1 MELSIIIVSYN
12 TADQIGRCLDSIAAA
27 ACCPQEVIVV
37 DNASTD
43 DGAALIGKNHPSVR
57 LVVNANNR
65 GFAAA
70 NNQALAVCR
79 GDFILFL
86 NPDTEVQP
94 EALRRMM
101 AYMENNPHIGL
112 AGPKIVNPDGSLQGS
127 ISYRYPGQKHAGE
140 ELQGLKGDI
149 ACVLGA
155 AMIARQE
162 SIKKVA
168 GFDEAFFLYGED
180 EDLCLR
186 IRKAGYEIGYID
198 GAIIVHLGGQ
208 SERQSTSAEVWRKK
222 IKAEQLF
229 YKKHYL
235 TQTILKISRAD
246 LIKSYYR
253 VFTLNIPPP
262 FLTDRQRMDDKK
274 QKYRIRCQEMMRLY
288 RDIRKGIC

>member
-43 DGAALIGKNHPSVR
+43 DGATLIGKNNPSVR
-57 LVVNANNR
+57 LMVNTKNR

-94 EALRRMM
+94 EALRRVM
-101 AYMENNPHIGL
+101 AYMEKNPHIGL
-112 AGPKIVNPDGSLQGS
+112 AGPKIVNPDGSLQES

-162 SIKKVA
+162 SIKKVG
-168 GFDEAFFLYGED
+168 GFDEDFFLYGED
-180 EDLCLR
+180 QDLCLR
-186 IRKAGYEIGYID
+186 IRKTGYEIGFI
-198 GAIIVHLGGQ
+198 ASASILHLGGQ
-208 SERQSTSAEVWRKK
+208 SERATPTIELWRKK
-222 IKAEQLF
+222 TRAEYLF
-229 YKKHYL
+229 YRKHYL
-235 TQTILKISRAD
+235 PRTIGRIARQELLKARFRTAVLNLTRHFPNHKQARMSKIAKYHA
-246 LIKSYYR
+246 LIEE
-253 VFTLNIPPP
+253 IG
-262 FLTDRQRMDDKK
+262 RQE
-274 QKYRIRCQEMMRLY
+274 QL
-288 RDIRKGIC
+288 